1 LALLIPNAQKNMME
15 PVLVELQEGVS
26 TAGDIPHEGEEFGY
40 VLSGSIVIE
49 LGKRRIRARKDESF
63 YFKPTETH
71 RIVNAG
77 KTPCKLI
84 WVATPPSF

>member
-1 LALLIPNAQKNMME
+1 ME
-15 PVLVELQEGVS
+15 PIMLNLKGNERTEV
-26 TAGDIPHEGEEFGY
+26 DDPHEGEEFGY
-40 VLSGSIVIE
+40 FLTGSIVIE
-49 LGKRRIRARKDESF
+49 LGKSRIRARKDESF

-77 KTPCKLI
+77 KTPCRLI